1 MCDERGSP
9 TIGDMITATT
19 VSRRP
24 VQSASL
30 VKAAMIVVVGLAV
43 GTLTSFGQTYLSG
56 PLDGLVNSASA
67 WLVAPFIVGSLAG
80 SRRNAA
86 AGAMTVCLLQLAGY
100 TATAQLRSFPSGDSI
115 VLFWSACAIVAG
127 PVFGLAGHL
136 WRTGPDALRGLGAAT
151 LAAAFIAEG
160 AWTYLHILHNDG
172 AGLLWLLIGAGIA
185 LFMARGVIERRWL
198 LLTVPVAF
206 IAEFALTNVIAASL

>member
-1 MCDERGSP
+1 MRDERRSQR
-9 TIGDMITATT
+9 IGDMTTATT
-19 VSRRP
+19 MTSEPIAPAR
-24 VQSASL
+24 L
-30 VKAAMIVVVGLAV
+30 VRAAMIVAVGLAV
-43 GTLTSFGQTYLSG
+43 GALTSFGQTYLSG

-67 WLVAPFIVGSLAG
+67 WLVVPFLVGSLAG

-86 AGAMTVCLLQLAGY
+86 AGGITVCLLQLVGY
-100 TATAQLRSFPSGDSI
+100 TATSELRGFPSGDSI
-115 VLFWSACAIVAG
+115 LLFWSACAILAG

-136 WRTGPDALRGLGAAT
+136 WRTGPDAIRGLGPAT

-172 AGLLWLLIGAGIA
+172 AGLLWLLIGAGIELCA
-185 LFMARGVIERRWL
+185 ARGVVQRRWL

-206 IAEFALTNVIAASL
+206 IAQLALTSVIAASL